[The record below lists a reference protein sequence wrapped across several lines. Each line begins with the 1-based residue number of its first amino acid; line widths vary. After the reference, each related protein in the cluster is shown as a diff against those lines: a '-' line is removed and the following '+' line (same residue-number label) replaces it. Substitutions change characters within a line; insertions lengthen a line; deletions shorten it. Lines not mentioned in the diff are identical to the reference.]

1 MKKWKEQQSFNFKH
15 EGRVEYSYWIE
26 ADRSGILK
34 AEELTNVAALTFP
47 DLLPLGSG

>member
-1 MKKWKEQQSFNFKH
+1 MKKWKKQQSLKLKH
-15 EGRVEYSYWIE
+15 EARVEYSYWIK

-47 DLLPLGSG
+47 DLLPPGSG